1 MMLHI
6 LSHGCDLDKNQSPAH
21 VHLTL
26 LHFSESQ
33 QNGEKRSVDVNFLF
47 NVKVKT
53 NAIFVEM
60 LVAVCRRTVFNGR
73 ISYFYYFILLNSLQQ
88 ECNLK

>member
-26 LHFSESQ
+26 LNFSESQ

-47 NVKVKT
+47 NVKVKK

-60 LVAVCRRTVFNGR
+60 LVAHRVKWSVSASVFMTD
-73 ISYFYYFILLNSLQQ
+73 S
-88 ECNLK
+88 